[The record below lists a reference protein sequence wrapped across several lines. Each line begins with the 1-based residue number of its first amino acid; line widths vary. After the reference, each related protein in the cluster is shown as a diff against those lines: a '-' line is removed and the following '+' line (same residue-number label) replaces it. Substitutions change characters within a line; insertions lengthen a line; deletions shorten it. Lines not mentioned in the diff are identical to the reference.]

1 MGKGSILTVTSYA
14 TRTSP
19 TLRGKWVLESIM
31 GTPVPP
37 PPPDVPSLKEDATTR
52 KLSMRER
59 MEMHRVNPVCATCH
73 RLMDPLGLAL
83 ENFNAIGEWRTMNT
97 DQTPIDA
104 SGQLPNGTQF
114 SGPAQLREALWNDRE
129 QFARTFIQSMLT
141 YGLGRGLE
149 YYDMPA
155 VRKVMSES
163 VRDNYSLS
171 SIVMNVVESQ
181 PFQMRRSTTP

>member
-1 MGKGSILTVTSYA
+1 
-14 TRTSP
+14 
-19 TLRGKWVLESIM
+19 
-31 GTPVPP
+31 
-37 PPPDVPSLKEDATTR
+37 
-52 KLSMRER
+52 
-59 MEMHRVNPVCATCH
+59 
-73 RLMDPLGLAL
+73 MDPLGLAL

-163 VRDNYSLS
+163 ARDNYSLS